1 MKPVRAHV
9 VIQGLVQGVFFRAN
23 THEAASSNGIS
34 GWVRNNPDG
43 TVEAIFEGEIEAVKR
58 TIDWCRKGPKG
69 AKVERVDVVWDE
81 FMGEFDGFNV
91 IIRR

>member
-1 MKPVRAHV
+1 M
-9 VIQGLVQGVFFRAN
+9 
-23 THEAASSNGIS
+23 
-34 GWVRNNPDG
+34 
-43 TVEAIFEGEIEAVKR
+43 KR

>member
-23 THEAASSNGIS
+23 AHEVASSNGIS

-43 TVEAIFEGEIEAVKR
+43 AVEAIFEGEEDAVKR
-58 TIDWCRKGPKG
+58 TIDWCRKGPNG
-69 AKVERVDVVWDE
+69 ARVERVDVVWDE

>member
-23 THEAASSNGIS
+23 THEVASTNGIS

-43 TVEAIFEGEIEAVKR
+43 AVEAIFEGEEDAVKR
-58 TIDWCRKGPKG
+58 TIEWCRKGPKG
-69 AKVERVDVVWDE
+69 AMVERVDVVWDE